1 MLEWRP
7 VQDAVRFLRAH
18 AAVKA
23 DLVGI
28 AVDRRRGTAWIGD
41 DQPMPVLAMLVPVA
55 QPRLF
60 PAPMHIVVIV
70 FAELAGHLHR
80 RIVLADMPGPI
91 GQDTVILEHGFGLAP
106 QVAVE
111 EQAVVPAV
119 SQVAQPRP
127 DHRFVAGTGAVAAEL
142 PERKDMAVEITLAAV
157 AAQQAERDLPADE
170 IPGRQC
176 GMIGKDFDRE
186 LKIARQRFRA
196 VDAIRQQK
204 RIRRLAFEFESQQT
218 IVLEIERQSC
228 QVVLGIRHNDNG
240 LSLEPALR

>member
-1 MLEWRP
+1 
-7 VQDAVRFLRAH
+7 
-18 AAVKA
+18 
-23 DLVGI
+23 
-28 AVDRRRGTAWIGD
+28 
-41 DQPMPVLAMLVPVA
+41 
-55 QPRLF
+55 
-60 PAPMHIVVIV
+60 
-70 FAELAGHLHR
+70 
-80 RIVLADMPGPI
+80 
-91 GQDTVILEHGFGLAP
+91 
-106 QVAVE
+106 
-111 EQAVVPAV
+111 
-119 SQVAQPRP
+119 
-127 DHRFVAGTGAVAAEL
+127 
-142 PERKDMAVEITLAAV
+142 MAVEITLAAV

-170 IPGRQC
+170 IPGGQC